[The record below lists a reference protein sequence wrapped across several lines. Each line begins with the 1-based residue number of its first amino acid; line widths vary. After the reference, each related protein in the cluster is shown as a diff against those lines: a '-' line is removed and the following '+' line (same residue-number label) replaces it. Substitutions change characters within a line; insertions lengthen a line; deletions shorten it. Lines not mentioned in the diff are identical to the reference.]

1 MLKRISV
8 LLTVLAALLLLATPA
23 LAGGWGIISL
33 DAVPTEVHAGETL
46 HLGFTV
52 LQHGQTPVHE
62 WAGVG
67 PVEPVLS
74 ATNPETGESFEVQA
88 LRDDG
93 KVGHF
98 TVDVTFPSQGT
109 WEWQIQPYPF
119 QLEGKLA
126 PLTVLP
132 AIAAQP
138 EPAAASG
145 QAVAPANTRGLLAA
159 GGVVLIV
166 AAAGLAMF
174 RRRAVQ
180 RPVPVELP

>member
-1 MLKRISV
+1 MFKRMSV

-23 LAGGWGIISL
+23 LAGGWAIISL

-52 LQHGQTPVHE
+52 LQHGVTPVHCCLG
-62 WAGVG
+62 AD
-67 PVEPVLS
+67 PIEPVLS
-74 ATNPETGESFEVQA
+74 ATNPETGESLEIKA
-88 LRDDG
+88 LKDEG

-98 TVDVTFPSQGT
+98 TVDVTFPSPGA

-119 QLEGKLA
+119 QLEGQLD

-132 AIAAQP
+132 AVAAQP
-138 EPAAASG
+138 EPAAASS
-145 QAVAPANTRGLLAA
+145 QRVAPANTRGLLAA
-159 GGVVLIV
+159 GGAILIV
-166 AAAGLAMF
+166 SAAGLVMF

-180 RPVPVELP
+180 KPVPIESP

>member
-1 MLKRISV
+1 MLKRMSV
-8 LLTVLAALLLLATPA
+8 PLTVLAALLLLATPA

-52 LQHGQTPVHE
+52 LQHGVTPVHHWE
-62 WAGVG
+62 GVG

-74 ATNPETGESFEVQA
+74 ATNPETGEFFEVQA
-88 LRDDG
+88 LRDEG

-98 TVDVTFPSQGT
+98 TVDVTFPSPGA

-119 QLEGKLA
+119 ELRSQLE

-132 AIAAQP
+132 GVAAQA
-138 EPAAASG
+138 EPATASG
-145 QAVAPANTRGLLAA
+145 QAVQPANARGLLAA
-159 GGVVLIV
+159 GGAVLLL
-166 AAAGLAMF
+166 ASAGLALY
-174 RRRAVQ
+174 RRRQPATE
-180 RPVPVELP
+180 PVSVP